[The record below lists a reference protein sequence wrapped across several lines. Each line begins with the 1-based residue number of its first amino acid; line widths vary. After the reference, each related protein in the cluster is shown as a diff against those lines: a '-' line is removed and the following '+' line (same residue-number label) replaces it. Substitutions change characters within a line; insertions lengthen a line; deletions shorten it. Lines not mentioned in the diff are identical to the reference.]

1 MIAVFGNIQDLLMLN
16 DLYRGTERTERHKM
30 TEELINYRKFSS
42 EEVKS
47 IIDLSFDDLKELA
60 KKKSYYLEEAK

>member
-1 MIAVFGNIQDLLMLN
+1 MFGNIQDLLMLN
-16 DLYRGTERTERHKM
+16 DLYGNTAKTERHRM

-47 IIDLSFDDLKELA
+47 IIDLSFEDLKELA
-60 KKKSYYLEEAK
+60 KKKSYYLNEAK

>member
-1 MIAVFGNIQDLLMLN
+1 MIVFWDKSDMLMLN
-16 DLYRGTERTERHKM
+16 DIYKNTADIERHKM

-47 IIDLSFDDLKELA
+47 IIDLSLDELKNPV
-60 KKKSYYLEEAK
+60 KKKND

>member
-1 MIAVFGNIQDLLMLN
+1 MIVFWDKSDMLMLN
-16 DLYRGTERTERHKM
+16 DIYKNTADAERHKM

-47 IIDLSFDDLKELA
+47 IIDLSLDELKNPV
-60 KKKSYYLEEAK
+60 KKKND

>member
-1 MIAVFGNIQDLLMLN
+1 MFENIQDLLMLN

-30 TEELINYRKFSS
+30 TEELINHRKFSS

-47 IIDLSFDDLKELA
+47 IIDLSLDDLKELA
-60 KKKSYYLEEAK
+60 KKKSYYLNEV

>member
-1 MIAVFGNIQDLLMLN
+1 
-16 DLYRGTERTERHKM
+16 M